1 MVIKG
6 NIQIDTNGELY
17 ETELTDNYIRNS
29 KYTKPSKTE
38 KGAFIPGLIS
48 EVIVKEGDIVKLGRT
63 VLVLEAM
70 KMLNEINLNF
80 DAKITKIHVS
90 KGDIVVKDQVLF
102 EYENIEN

>member
-1 MVIKG
+1 MEKQKG
-6 NIQIDTNGELY
+6 KIQIDIEGEIY

-29 KYTKPSKTE
+29 KYTRPSHTK

-48 EVIVKEGDIVKLGRT
+48 DVLLKEGDKVKPGRT
-63 VLVLEAM
+63 IIVLEAM

-80 DAKITKIHVS
+80 DAKIIKIYVS

-102 EYENIEN
+102 EYEKII